1 MNDQAMN
8 SYELIYII
16 QPQLDENGINSV
28 NERMTQAIAGQN
40 GQVISTEVWGQRK
53 LAYPIRNHFVGYYV
67 LHNMEMP
74 PSGVT
79 ELERILRLNEDVIR
93 FLIFRKDEDG
103 GEE

>member
-28 NERMTQAIAGQN
+28 NERMTQAIASQN